1 MYFTACMMNVTYQEG
16 DCIYNERKKEDFDE
30 GADSEAARRVGDAA
44 DPIFIRHGQGRPR
57 YLAYSA
63 LPRLAFPILSS
74 LSRYAC
80 LKKETKQTIS
90 KVDVLLRFSR
100 LLLFDDL
107 GLS

>member
-1 MYFTACMMNVTYQEG
+1 M
-16 DCIYNERKKEDFDE
+16 
-30 GADSEAARRVGDAA
+30 
-44 DPIFIRHGQGRPR
+44 
-57 YLAYSA
+57 AYSA
-63 LPRLAFPILSS
+63 LPRLAFPILSG